1 MHIGPWG
8 TSALQISSFA
18 AAMIMTKPTLYSAL
32 KSVSHKAIFFM
43 ALVYGQVR
51 IIQEGNVTTVVALDD
66 GRLHIGSIET
76 RGYVDMGKRTKL
88 LARQCCP

>member
-1 MHIGPWG
+1 
-8 TSALQISSFA
+8 
-18 AAMIMTKPTLYSAL
+18 
-32 KSVSHKAIFFM
+32 M

-51 IIQEGNVTTVVALDD
+51 IIREGNVTTVVALDD